1 MSDTN
6 CRLLFEK
13 EKIMKA
19 TGITRKIDE
28 LGRIVI
34 PKEIRRTLRIR
45 EGTPLEIFTEKNG
58 EIILRKYSP
67 MGELVSFAQQYADS
81 LAQTTGMMVCISD
94 LETVIAAAGGA
105 KRDYLGK
112 AISEKLE
119 QLMEER
125 AQSQAIPEEKKY
137 VTVIKENI
145 GENHAQTICPIICQG
160 DVIGAVILMAKDGK
174 TRMGEIEKK
183 LAYCAAG
190 FLGRQMEE

>member
-1 MSDTN
+1 
-6 CRLLFEK
+6 
-13 EKIMKA
+13 MKA

-67 MGELVSFAQQYADS
+67 MGELVSFAGQYADS
-81 LAQTTGMMVCISD
+81 LAQTTGMMVCITD
-94 LETVIAAAGGA
+94 LEQVIAAAGGA
-105 KRDYLGK
+105 KKEYLGK
-112 AISEKLE
+112 AINEKLD
-119 QLMEER
+119 QLIEDRM
-125 AQSQAIPEEKKY
+125 QSQAMPEEKKY
-137 VTVIKENI
+137 IPILKDPASENY
-145 GENHAQTICPIICQG
+145 AQTICPIICQG
-160 DVIGAVILMAKDGK
+160 DVIGSVVLLAKDAK
-174 TRMGEIEKK
+174 TKMSEIEKK

>member
-1 MSDTN
+1 
-6 CRLLFEK
+6 
-13 EKIMKA
+13 MKA

-67 MGELVSFAQQYADS
+67 MGELVAFAAQYADS
-81 LAQTTGMMVCISD
+81 LAVTTGMMVCITD
-94 LETVIAAAGGA
+94 LEQVIAAAGGA
-105 KRDYLGK
+105 RKDYLGK
-112 AISEKLE
+112 MISDKLD
-119 QLMEER
+119 QLIEDRM
-125 AQSQAIPEEKKY
+125 QSQAMPEEKKY
-137 VTVIKENI
+137 ISILKEQV
-145 GENHAQTICPIICQG
+145 GEKYAQTICPIIWQG
-160 DVIGAVILMAKDGK
+160 DVIGSVVLLAKDAK
-174 TRMGEIEKK
+174 TKMGEVEKK

>member
-1 MSDTN
+1 
-6 CRLLFEK
+6 
-13 EKIMKA
+13 MKA

-67 MGELVSFAQQYADS
+67 MGEMVGFAQQYADS

-94 LETVIAAAGGA
+94 LEQIIAAAGGA
-105 KRDYLGK
+105 KRENLGK

-119 QLMEER
+119 QLIEER
-125 AQSQAIPEEKKY
+125 AQIQAIPGEKQY
-137 VTVIKENI
+137 VSLIKEMVSETF
-145 GENHAQTICPIICQG
+145 GQTICPIICQG
-160 DVIGAVILMAKDGK
+160 DVIGSVALFTKEGK
-174 TRMGEIEKK
+174 TKMGEIEKK

>member
-1 MSDTN
+1 
-6 CRLLFEK
+6 
-13 EKIMKA
+13 MKA

-67 MGELVSFAQQYADS
+67 MGELVAFAAQYADS
-81 LAQTTGMMVCISD
+81 LAQTTGMMVCITD
-94 LETVIAAAGGA
+94 LEQVIAAAGGA

-112 AISEKLE
+112 EISEKLDQMIE
-119 QLMEER
+119 DRM
-125 AQSQAIPEEKKY
+125 QSQAMPEEKKY
-137 VTVIKENI
+137 VSVLKESAA
-145 GENHAQTICPIICQG
+145 EKYAQTICPIICQG
-160 DVIGAVILMAKDGK
+160 DVIGSVVLLAKDAK
-174 TRMGEIEKK
+174 TRMGETEKK

>member
-1 MSDTN
+1 VILIADDKFKGEN
-6 CRLLFEK
+6 C
-13 EKIMKA
+13 MKA

-67 MGELVSFAQQYADS
+67 MGEMVGFAQQYADS

-94 LETVIAAAGGA
+94 LEQIIAAAGGA
-105 KRDYLGK
+105 KREYLGK

-119 QLMEER
+119 QLIEER
-125 AQSQAIPEEKKY
+125 AQIQAVPGEKQY
-137 VTVIKENI
+137 VSLIKEMVSETF
-145 GENHAQTICPIICQG
+145 GQTICPIICQG
-160 DVIGAVILMAKDGK
+160 DVIGSVALLTKEGK
-174 TRMGEIEKK
+174 TKMGEIEKK